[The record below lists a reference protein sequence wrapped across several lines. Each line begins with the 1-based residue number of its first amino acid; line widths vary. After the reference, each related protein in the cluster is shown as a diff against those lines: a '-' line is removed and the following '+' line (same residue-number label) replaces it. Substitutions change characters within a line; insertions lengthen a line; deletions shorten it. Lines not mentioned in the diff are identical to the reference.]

1 MDAPSKPREGSPI
14 MRKGRGLHPKRLFSR
29 EGTQEREYPRAMGC
43 RWCTF
48 GNFGPLTTWRNGEV
62 ADALP
67 AEPTEYGHSPL
78 LTALLELGYL
88 EEIQK
93 GLYARGDS
101 ESAGHKARVHLS
113 DLALECKAWARE
125 EEYLQ
130 LMLRDQQLYRCQDE
144 ERDLFWDLSMEVVE
158 AARHSEEGCKLHHHF
173 VWTDTDDEGNEEAHR
188 PTVRM
193 IRSPVVLPGPPSLEI
208 QEGGDN
214 QQLASA
220 QQPAPEEADDVL
232 GDNWD
237 DHLGWDADAN
247 IAAAE
252 AAAPAE
258 DVLKDPRITQG
269 LEEADVL
276 NAINEMKRQVRFK
289 ANGGEEP
296 SLSIPSLVERVAVAI
311 LHDKPERDPVEVLR
325 EVKRS
330 VLNMRLEYRENVE
343 RALKENLTTRDGE
356 QWEAS
361 EGIPAETHLDAFEL
375 TPSPEPQDYLV
386 DDDEVTTYLFKGELP
401 AFADLPTKKRKEA
414 RRQIRDRAKKFHI
427 ADGRL
432 FFLDKPPKRPNQVP
446 GVTQRKAVITK
457 AERDAVLRLVHDN
470 GGHPSMPNTRKLI
483 RDRFWWAG
491 MYTQIGDY
499 VRWCHNCQM
508 TNQSTTLRTDG
519 RTLTSTEVDMPLEKV
534 GFDLLGPF
542 PLTNEGYTYLYIWHD
557 HFSGWVGAAS
567 GKTKNSSEVAA
578 FLKMDLFASHLCPR
592 VMVMDNDACVG
603 EVQNL
608 CVAMGTLIM
617 LAAICSP
624 WQNGGAEASVKYLT
638 RLIRKLVLQYGGDWA
653 EHLYEA
659 LIVVRICFR
668 TATRLSPFEIIYGRQ
683 PV

>member
-1 MDAPSKPREGSPI
+1 VDHNPLVWLHQQVNLQGRLARWHIRLMEFNFTVEHRAGRAHSNVNPLSRNPVATLPWKVEAGELDDFPESAAPEFEASDPPTHATVRMASMVAKDVDSSEGIDNGAVTDAEPHTPEETTSRQEDTQMDAPSKAREGSSI
-14 MRKGRGLHPKRLFSR
+14 MRQGRRLHPKRLFSR
-29 EGTQEREYPRAMGC
+29 GGTQGREYLRAMGC
-43 RWCTF
+43 KWCTF
-48 GNFGPLTTWRNGEV
+48 GNFGPLTTWRNGKV
-62 ADALP
+62 ANALS

-78 LTALLELGYL
+78 LAALLELGYL

-93 GLYARGDS
+93 GLYARRDS
-101 ESAGHKARVHLS
+101 QSAEHEARIHLS

-130 LMLRDQQLYRCQDE
+130 FMLRDQQLYRCQDE
-144 ERDLFWDLSMEVVE
+144 ERDLFWDLSVEVVE
-158 AARHSEEGCKLHHHF
+158 APRHSEEGCKLHHHF
-173 VWTDTDDEGNEEAHR
+173 VWTDTDDKGNEEARR

-193 IRSPVVLPGPPSLEI
+193 IRSPVVLSGPPSLKIE
-208 QEGGDN
+208 EGGDN

-220 QQPAPEEADDVL
+220 QQPAPEETDEVL

-330 VLNMRLEYRENVE
+330 VLNLRLEYRENVE
-343 RALKENLTTRDGE
+343 RALKENLTTQDGE
-356 QWEAS
+356 QREAS

-401 AFADLPTKKRKEA
+401 AFAGLPTKKRKEA

-432 FFLDKPPKRPNQVP
+432 FFLDKPPKQPNQVP
-446 GVTQRKAVITK
+446 GVTQRKAVLTK
-457 AERDAVLRLVHDN
+457 AERDAVLRSVHDN
-470 GGHPSMPNTRKLI
+470 GGHPSIPNTRKLI

-491 MYTQIGDY
+491 MYAQIGAFVPQLPNDEP
-499 VRWCHNCQM
+499 
-508 TNQSTTLRTDG
+508 TNNAAHGWADAHQHG
-519 RTLTSTEVDMPLEKV
+519 
-534 GFDLLGPF
+534 GGHALG
-542 PLTNEGYTYLYIWHD
+542 E
-557 HFSGWVGAAS
+557 SWV
-567 GKTKNSSEVAA
+567 
-578 FLKMDLFASHLCPR
+578 
-592 VMVMDNDACVG
+592 
-603 EVQNL
+603 
-608 CVAMGTLIM
+608 
-617 LAAICSP
+617 
-624 WQNGGAEASVKYLT
+624 
-638 RLIRKLVLQYGGDWA
+638 
-653 EHLYEA
+653 
-659 LIVVRICFR
+659 
-668 TATRLSPFEIIYGRQ
+668 
-683 PV
+683 